1 MFTCNRF
8 FAISRSMVARLAV
21 LSVAGCLVVLN
32 SSASTLTITDDNGE
46 KAPVEIQANDYI
58 RVTTASNGNVYL
70 ILKGFSITIND
81 GAGSDTGGTGGGSGA
96 SGNGTGTGSSGSDS
110 GSSSGDSSSSSGD
123 SSSSSGDSSSSG
135 SGSSGSDD
143 SGSSSG
149 SAGNSGG
156 TGTEVPTDGY
166 CAGYDPS
173 AADCTVDQN
182 FDPWIAGTG
191 EKPYWIRSGLTEV
204 FPFTLPARSDASD
217 TRFGYLHITTG
228 ERKRDK
234 TQDDIFHVWFSET
247 PNGPVL
253 AGTDCEWYAEQA
265 KGKVYWTQD
274 SSLAGEMC
282 DLGTASRTL
291 YVNFETRC
299 YEPTYSGSCSDTS
312 KQKSSAKYQFDVSRR
327 IKGY

>member
-1 MFTCNRF
+1 MFTCIRLF
-8 FAISRSMVARLAV
+8 SASRSMVACLTMWF
-21 LSVAGCLVVLN
+21 VAGCLVVLN
-32 SSASTLTITDDNGE
+32 ASASTLTITDDNGE

-70 ILKGFSITIND
+70 VLKGFSITIND
-81 GAGSDTGGTGGGSGA
+81 GTGSDTGGTGGGSGA
-96 SGNGTGTGSSGSDS
+96 SGSGTGTGSSGSDS

-135 SGSSGSDD
+135 GGSSGSDD

-149 SAGNSGG
+149 SSGSSGG

-173 AADCTVDQN
+173 AADCQVDQN

-191 EKPYWIRSGLTEV
+191 EAPYWIRSGLTEV

-217 TRFGYLHITTG
+217 TYYGYLNLTTA

-234 TQDDIFHVWFSET
+234 TQEDIFHAWFSET

-253 AGTDCEWYAEQA
+253 EGTRCEWYGEQA
-265 KGKVYWTQD
+265 KTSFYWTQD

-282 DLGTASRTL
+282 DLGTASRIL

-299 YEPTYSGSCSDTS
+299 YEPLYSGSCSDTS
-312 KQKSSAKYQFDVSRR
+312 KQKSTVKYQFDVSRR

>member
-8 FAISRSMVARLAV
+8 FSISRSMVARLAV

-70 ILKGFSITIND
+70 VLKGFSITIND
-81 GAGSDTGGTGGGSGA
+81 GAGSDTGGTGGGSDT
-96 SGNGTGTGSSGSDS
+96 SGSGTDTTGT
-110 GSSSGDSSSSSGD
+110 GSSSGDSSGSSGD

-204 FPFTLPARSDASD
+204 FPFTLPARSDASN
-217 TRFGYLHITTG
+217 TRYGYLHMTTG

-253 AGTDCEWYAEQA
+253 AGTKCEWYGEQA
-265 KGKVYWTQD
+265 KTSFYWTQD
-274 SSLAGEMC
+274 SSLAGEIC
-282 DLGTASRTL
+282 DLGTASRIL

-299 YEPTYSGSCSDTS
+299 YEPLYSGSCSDTS

>member
-8 FAISRSMVARLAV
+8 FSISRSMVARLAV
-21 LSVAGCLVVLN
+21 LSVAGFLAVLN
-32 SSASTLTITDDNGE
+32 SSASTLIITDDNGE
-46 KAPVEIQANDYI
+46 KAPVEIQVNDYI

-70 ILKGFSITIND
+70 TLKGFSITIND
-81 GAGSDTGGTGGGSGA
+81 GDGSDAGGTGDGSGA
-96 SGNGTGTGSSGSDS
+96 SGSGTGTGSSGSDS

-123 SSSSSGDSSSSG
+123 SSSSSG
-135 SGSSGSDD
+135 GSSGSDD
-143 SGSSSG
+143 SGSSSS

-173 AADCTVDQN
+173 AADCQVDQN

-191 EKPYWIRSGLTEV
+191 EKPYWVRNGLTEV
-204 FPFTLPARSDASD
+204 IPFTLPARSDASD
-217 TRFGYLHITTG
+217 IRYGYLQLTTG
-228 ERKRDK
+228 ERKRDA
-234 TQDDIFHVWFSET
+234 TQDDIFHMWFSET

-253 AGTDCEWYAEQA
+253 EGTKCEWYGTQA
-265 KGKVYWTQD
+265 KTYFYWTQD

-282 DLGTASRTL
+282 DLGTRSRIL
-291 YVNFETRC
+291 YVNSETRC
-299 YEPTYSGSCSDTS
+299 YEPLYSGSCSETS

-327 IKGY
+327 IQGY

>member
-1 MFTCNRF
+1 MFTRNRF
-8 FAISRSMVARLAV
+8 FSTFRSMVARLAV

-32 SSASTLTITDDNGE
+32 SSAATLTIRDDNGA
-46 KAPVEIQANDYI
+46 KAPLEIQAGDYV
-58 RVTTASNGNVYL
+58 RVTTNSNGDIYL
-70 ILKGFSITIND
+70 DLIGFSITIND
-81 GAGSDTGGTGGGSGA
+81 GA
-96 SGNGTGTGSSGSDS
+96 SSGSDTT
-110 GSSSGDSSSSSGD
+110 
-123 SSSSSGDSSSSG
+123 G
-135 SGSSGSDD
+135 SGTDTTGSGTDTTG
-143 SGSSSG
+143 SGTDTAGSG
-149 SAGNSGG
+149 TDTTGSGTDTTG
-156 TGTEVPTDGY
+156 TGNPGGAATEVPTDGY

-173 AADCTVDQN
+173 AADCIVDQN

-217 TRFGYLHITTG
+217 TRYGYLHMTTG

-253 AGTDCEWYAEQA
+253 AGTKCEWYGEQA
-265 KGKVYWTQD
+265 KTSFYWTQD

-282 DLGTASRTL
+282 DLGTASRIL

-299 YEPTYSGSCSDTS
+299 YEPLYSGSCSDTS

>member
-1 MFTCNRF
+1 MFTCNRVF
-8 FAISRSMVARLAV
+8 SISRSMVARLAL

-32 SSASTLTITDDNGE
+32 SSAATLTVTDDNGS
-46 KAPVEIQANDYI
+46 KAPLEIQAGDYV
-58 RVTTASNGNVYL
+58 RVTTNSNGDIYL
-70 ILKGFSITIND
+70 DLIGFSITIND
-81 GAGSDTGGTGGGSGA
+81 GASSDTGDTGGGSGT
-96 SGNGTGTGSSGSDS
+96 SGSGTNTTGT
-110 GSSSGDSSSSSGD
+110 GSSSGDSSG
-123 SSSSSGDSSSSG
+123 SSGDSSSSG
-135 SGSSGSDD
+135 GGSSGSGD

-149 SAGNSGG
+149 SAGTSGG

-204 FPFTLPARSDASD
+204 FPFTLPARSDASN
-217 TRFGYLHITTG
+217 TRYGYLHMTTG

-253 AGTDCEWYAEQA
+253 AGTKCEWYGEQA
-265 KGKVYWTQD
+265 KTSFYWTQD
-274 SSLAGEMC
+274 SSLAGEIC
-282 DLGTASRTL
+282 DLGTASRIL

-299 YEPTYSGSCSDTS
+299 YEPLYSGSCSDTS